1 MTKSKSK
8 RRMKVIGT
16 NPLTGS
22 PLKLPQYIKKAT
34 SAPSSPLQNKNNA
47 TSLQNLKQK
56 VERKERKLFS
66 GLIVGGSFISTPAPN
81 RLESSDL
88 CMEDA
93 MSVSPLDDPPFREHM
108 RDRKDDYGFNEDD
121 LMTAH
126 QMSWVSQLP
135 RIDGTQR
142 QRKRQ
147 AWTKCRED
155 VLPTMYKFYLEAE
168 AKIYQ
173 RRSLPTPPEPGASE
187 MVYYRIP
194 GCVKRKVSTLVECI
208 ERTGIHNRHIEHCDD
223 VACPES
229 LASHLVQ
236 SGCQETFPFWIYAG
250 RW

>member
-1 MTKSKSK
+1 
-8 RRMKVIGT
+8 MKVIGT

-34 SAPSSPLQNKNNA
+34 SAPSFPLQNKNNA

-108 RDRKDDYGFNEDD
+108 RDREDDYGFNDYDSSFYVEDD

-135 RIDGTQR
+135 CIDGTQR
-142 QRKRQ
+142 QCKCQ
-147 AWTKCRED
+147 AWPKCRED

-173 RRSLPTPPEPGASE
+173 CRSLPTPHESEASE
-187 MVYYRIP
+187 MNELLFIIDISNTVMMLHARSLLHRISSKA
-194 GCVKRKVSTLVECI
+194 GVR
-208 ERTGIHNRHIEHCDD
+208 GY
-223 VACPES
+223 S
-229 LASHLVQ
+229 LFGYMLED
-236 SGCQETFPFWIYAG
+236 GGTF
-250 RW
+250 